1 VVAQDNVEVVK
12 RVYRAFNRRDPE
24 AAIGLVSPD
33 FSFRSEFG
41 AVSGRRYE
49 GRAGF
54 RQYFR
59 DMAETW
65 SAFRIELDDAVTCG
79 DAVIT
84 TYREHGVGRS
94 SGVEIEARGCEVWHF
109 RDGQPVR
116 LDNYASKDQALAA
129 VGLQD

>member
-1 VVAQDNVEVVK
+1 MVSRDNVEVVK
-12 RVYRAFNRRDPE
+12 RVYRAFNRRDAE
-24 AAIGLVSPD
+24 AAVELVSPD

-65 SAFRIELDDAVTCG
+65 ASFHVELVEVEARG
-79 DAVIT
+79 EAVIV
-84 TYREHGVGRS
+84 TYREHAIGRT
-94 SGVEIEARGCEVWHF
+94 SGVKLDAHGYQVWHF
-109 RDGQPVR
+109 HQGQPVR
-116 LDNYASKDQALAA
+116 QDTYASKEQALADID
-129 VGLQD
+129 LT